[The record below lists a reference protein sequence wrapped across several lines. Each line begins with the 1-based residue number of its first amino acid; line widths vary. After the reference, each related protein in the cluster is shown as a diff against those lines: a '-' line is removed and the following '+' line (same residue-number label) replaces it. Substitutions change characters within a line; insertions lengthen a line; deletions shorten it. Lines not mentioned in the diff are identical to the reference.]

1 MKELKDYINLYIG
14 QLIQHTLNDDN
25 DIVISRVTG
34 YYSDGIEVQLVHNG
48 EHKCILPH
56 FKDAKLI
63 LRRLESMTDE
73 ECNELVWIK
82 SSVYERVALVNA
94 NDYGIRFSFQYAS
107 SSRRREQV
115 ITDFSPEMVRFLL
128 TKGFDLFGLINAGLA
143 IEDKSE
149 NP

>member
-63 LRRLESMTDE
+63 LRRLDSMTEEEAKEIGWWDE
-73 ECNELVWIK
+73 GEIHYAKDFNSKWM
-82 SSVYERVALVNA
+82 
-94 NDYGIRFSFQYAS
+94 FSAENMLY
-107 SSRRREQV
+107 
-115 ITDFSPEMVRFLL
+115 LL
-128 TKGFDLFGLINAGLA
+128 SKGFDLFDLIDAGLA
-143 IEDKSE
+143 IEDK
-149 NP
+149 PATP